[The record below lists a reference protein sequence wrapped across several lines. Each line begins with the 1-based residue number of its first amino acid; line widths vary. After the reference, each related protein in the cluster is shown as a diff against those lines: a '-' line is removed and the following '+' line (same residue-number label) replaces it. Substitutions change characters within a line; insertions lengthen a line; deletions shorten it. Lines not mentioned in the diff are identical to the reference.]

1 MVKNINEERYTVKKH
16 KIQKIWKNKSKLFG
30 HVIYHALHCSKI
42 ATNNSHH
49 LPNEQLQ
56 FLCIKTLYLQSVF
69 EINSEWLETLQLA
82 GVIGVHWLVPVL
94 L

>member
-1 MVKNINEERYTVKKH
+1 M
-16 KIQKIWKNKSKLFG
+16 
-30 HVIYHALHCSKI
+30 IYHALHCSKI

-56 FLCIKTLYLQSVF
+56 FLCIKTLYLQSVY

-82 GVIGVHWLVPVL
+82 GAIGVHRLLCSLTSASPPVAKIIDRRKTFIDL
-94 L
+94 ASFRLF